1 MSELGN
7 NSPRRLRALP
17 YSFRDF
23 ARTFCARRALRVL
36 SPHGEKRQKCFPM
49 KNGSFFK
56 KAKEVFF
63 ETFPPLAAARREKK
77 PSGASLWAWMKFLSA
92 RNKEDLN
99 MLAKKNPQVGK
110 AVVRLM
116 ELSNDERTRLLY
128 ESQQKMEWDNLARE
142 RAARSEG
149 LNEGR
154 KEGLS
159 EGRKE
164 GLSEGRKEGLSEGRK
179 EGLSEGRKEGLSEGR
194 KEIAKKALSK
204 GSPVEFIQEITGLDA
219 ETIHSLKE

>member
-1 MSELGN
+1 MITEQLSAGDDYSKIKRVISIIITDYALIPENNIYHNCYTLYDPATHSEFTDLIEVN
-7 NSPRRLRALP
+7 TLELVKLP
-17 YSFRDF
+17 
-23 ARTFCARRALRVL
+23 
-36 SPHGEKRQKCFPM
+36 
-49 KNGSFFK
+49 
-56 KAKEVFF
+56 
-63 ETFPPLAAARREKK
+63 ETED
-77 PSGASLWAWMKFLSA
+77 GTELWAWMKFLSA

-149 LNEGR
+149 L
-154 KEGLS
+154 S

-164 GLSEGRKEGLSEGRK
+164 GLSEGLNK
-179 EGLSEGRKEGLSEGR
+179 GRKEGLSEGR
-194 KEIAKKALSK
+194 KEIARNLLAEGLS
-204 GSPVEFIQEITGLDA
+204 VEIIQKTTGLGA
-219 ETIHSLKE
+219 ETIQSLKE